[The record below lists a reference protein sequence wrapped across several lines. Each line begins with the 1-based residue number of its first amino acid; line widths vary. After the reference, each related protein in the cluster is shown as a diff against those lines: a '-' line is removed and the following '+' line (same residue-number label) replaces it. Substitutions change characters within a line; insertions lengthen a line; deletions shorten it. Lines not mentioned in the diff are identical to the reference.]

1 MKKKLMLFLMLMLF
15 PIGVH
20 ADHMYNVDMDIYVE
34 EDGTAKVTE
43 VWDVKADSGSEWY
56 KAMYN
61 LGTEEVSNFK
71 VSMDGT
77 PLTYKEDW
85 NVNGTLSQKK
95 GYYGIN
101 FVSEGIEL
109 CFGKGDMSRHK
120 FTLTYDLSNFVTNV
134 GDAQAIYQTLL
145 PNVTLD
151 NFTVTISGYYEFPD
165 TLDVWGFGGQFLAYV
180 KDGKIELN
188 SDGYSLNNA
197 YVVLL
202 AKFPEG
208 TFITENRN
216 GNFNS
221 FDEVLSLAKKDTFD
235 YDWGDD
241 VPKQSFWD
249 KVFAFISMIFSF
261 IFPVLIIAIVG
272 IAAARSGYG
281 YKGNKTIN
289 KKEVPMFRD
298 IPCNKDIYYANALI
312 NLNSFGYKET
322 NIFGAILLKWLRQ
335 PEFIDEIE
343 KQAFAYQKFN
353 TLDDAKEDVI
363 SKIYFIVDK
372 LNELEEMIDRIDEK
386 NTNYVSAT
394 TEKMQALLT
403 NDKSIKAKM
412 SKIVTKIADTVNTEE
427 RDEILNHICDNLY
440 LSQTAYL
447 SESSLFLRSYTA
459 PILSSEPLEL
469 DDGNYDHIDDIASGF
484 IENMNNTY
492 SHKNVM
498 DYVENHIL
506 NNKNELDSSQLKI
519 ESDEQLILTIHSML
533 KGWDKNIFYKIEL
546 NEGNAHTSGY
556 TIPSMTY
563 VRRRKL

>member
-188 SDGYSLNNA
+188 SDGYSLNND

-335 PEFIDEIE
+335 DKIAIKNETKGIFNKETSVIDLTKNPSFE
-343 KQAFAYQKFN
+343 
-353 TLDDAKEDVI
+353 LDLEQELFDVMYKASGDGILEAKELEKW
-363 SKIYFIVDK
+363 SKKNYTKFFA
-372 LNELEEMIDRIDEK
+372 LFDRIK
-386 NTNYVSAT
+386 S
-394 TEKMQALLT
+394 TE
-403 NDKSIKAKM
+403 IKKLE
-412 SKIVTKIADTVNTEE
+412 SEGHIYKRQNKEE
-427 RDEILNHICDNLY
+427 CKK
-440 LSQTAYL
+440 
-447 SESSLFLRSYTA
+447 
-459 PILSSEPLEL
+459 
-469 DDGNYDHIDDIASGF
+469 
-484 IENMNNTY
+484 
-492 SHKNVM
+492 KNVM
-498 DYVENHIL
+498 DDMIYEDSTRLYGCKKFLDEFSNIKDKEAIEVKLWDEYLMFAYLFGIADKVAKQFKDLYPEIVEEMEAHNMDYGTFVYI
-506 NNKNELDSSQLKI
+506 NNLSSSTVHAASAARSAA
-519 ESDEQLILTIHSML
+519 ES
-533 KGWDKNIFYKIEL
+533 Y
-546 NEGNAHTSGY
+546 SGGGGGF
-556 TIPSMTY
+556 SSGGGGGGSFGGGGGMGG
-563 VRRRKL
+563 R